1 MPNVGLHINGRG
13 KAILDKGIFVEIFKE
28 LSNLLNFS
36 YTTTV
41 PLDGKYGALKDDGT
55 WSGMV
60 GQLHDKRAD
69 IGKLSVNCKIKQ
81 PTQKYCFL

>member
-1 MPNVGLHINGRG
+1 MPNVGLNFSGNGS
-13 KAILDKGIFVEIFKE
+13 AILDRGIFVDIFQE

-41 PLDGKYGALKDDGT
+41 PSDGKYGALKDDGT

-60 GQLHDKRAD
+60 GELYDKRAD
-69 IGKLSVNCKIKQ
+69 IGNL
-81 PTQKYCFL
+81 